1 MALFA
6 VTCWD
11 KPGALDE
18 RLKHRPD
25 HVAYLKTQESV
36 IRIAGPQL
44 DDAGQMYGSMFVVET
59 DDLPGAKAFNAGD
72 PFVQRGVF
80 GQVDI
85 RGFTATMGSWKPA

>member
-6 VTCWD
+6 ITCWD

-25 HVAYLKTQESV
+25 HVAYLKTQEAV
-36 IRIAGPQL
+36 IRVAGPQI
-44 DDAGQMYGSMFVVET
+44 DDAGHMCGSMFVIEV
-59 DDLPGAKAFNAGD
+59 DDLEAAKAFNAGD

-80 GQVDI
+80 GEVDI
-85 RGFTATMGSWKPA
+85 RGFTKTMGSWS